1 MNTLVGRLSRGYASL
16 LRGILSLALAA
27 VVLVTIS
34 AGVTLPIWWLADRFP
49 RGYSLG
55 VATLVLGGVM
65 FLLILRRFRRD
76 GASATLRRL
85 MLGVTATVLTVLA
98 VAIGS
103 PLALGAWLIVV
114 TAAVAY
120 RLA

>member
-49 RGYSLG
+49 RAYSLG

-85 MLGVTATVLTVLA
+85 MLGVTATILTVLA

-114 TAAVAY
+114 TASVAY